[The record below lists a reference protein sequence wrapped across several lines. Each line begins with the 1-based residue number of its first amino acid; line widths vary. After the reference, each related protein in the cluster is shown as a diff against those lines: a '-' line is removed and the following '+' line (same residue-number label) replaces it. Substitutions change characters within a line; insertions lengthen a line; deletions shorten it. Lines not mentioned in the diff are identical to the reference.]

1 MQFDQYKNIC
11 QRRCVM
17 GLFDNFFNIFR
28 SKNGKRNNT
37 ENNRDLTNMKD
48 THVSFGEDPGSI
60 GNSQDEEK

>member
-1 MQFDQYKNIC
+1 
-11 QRRCVM
+11 M